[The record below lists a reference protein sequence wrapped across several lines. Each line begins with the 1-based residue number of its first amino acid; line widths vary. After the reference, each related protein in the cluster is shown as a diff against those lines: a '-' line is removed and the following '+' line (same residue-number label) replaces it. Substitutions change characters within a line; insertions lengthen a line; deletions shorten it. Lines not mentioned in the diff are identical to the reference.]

1 MEQTKEKVNHKL
13 AARRGQRD
21 VLDPRRHC
29 VSVRLSEAELA
40 RLDAKRGRWA
50 RGEWLR
56 MAFLDKLNPQLPNLN
71 AQAYSE
77 LARSASN
84 LNQIAKHLNESGGRE
99 VLEAE
104 IQKIIH
110 ALHDFRVSLIA
121 ADRATFRDSGEAQ
134 H

>member
-1 MEQTKEKVNHKL
+1 MENTSEKINRKL

-21 VLDPRRHC
+21 IEDPRRHC

-77 LARSASN
+77 LARSAAN
-84 LNQIAKHLNESGGRE
+84 LNQIAKHLNESGGRDA
-99 VLEAE
+99 VEAQ
-104 IQKIIH
+104 ISVIIR
-110 ALHDFRVSLIA
+110 ALQEFRRALVA
-121 ADRATFRDSGEAQ
+121 ADRATFSEAQ